1 MRKLIGGKRN
11 HDEIFSPQPHV
22 SFLSLNLLFLL
33 LNKYFRTRFLNFL
46 EEVKL
51 ECVFR
56 IFFQICTKKQVP
68 KFLCNDRLGK
78 IGGRKETRGGI
89 FNSIA

>member
-56 IFFQICTKKQVP
+56 IFFQICTKKQSSKVFMQGQTW
-68 KFLCNDRLGK
+68 KN
-78 IGGRKETRGGI
+78 RG
-89 FNSIA
+89 